1 MTKQLLFPAMLMAS
15 CLISCGQTISKE
27 NIKKHIEI
35 LASDAYEGRGTGL
48 SGEEKAAVYIESQFK
63 KLKIKPLGDGKTYRQ
78 AFPFKGGTHGTG
90 PEGTSK
96 NIVGYLDNGATNTII
111 IGAHYDHLGLGN
123 EGSSLDANPKGK
135 IHNGADDNASG
146 VAGVLELARH
156 FQSNRIKEKHNFV
169 FICFSGEELGLHG
182 SKYYSEHPTVD
193 LSKVNYMINMDMVGR
208 LEASKGLS
216 VSGSGT
222 AAVWEPLLKKIST
235 DQLTIKTDSSGIGPS
250 DHTSFYLKNLP
261 VLHFFTGS
269 HSDYHKPTDDA
280 DKINY
285 DGEVAVLGVIVK
297 VIQAPETQEKLPF
310 LTTKNRSMSS
320 SRSFKVTMGVMPSC
334 SSTEEGLL
342 VDGVSEGKPAQKAGI
357 LTGDV
362 IKQIGDIIIKD
373 IQVYMDALSKF
384 QKGQTVPVRLKR
396 GNEEVSVQVTF

>member
-1 MTKQLLFPAMLMAS
+1 MNKTIFLPIMFLSASLF
-15 CLISCGQTISKE
+15 SCGQSISKQ
-27 NIKKHIEI
+27 NIKKHIET
-35 LASDAYEGRGTGL
+35 LSSDAFEGRGTGL
-48 SGEEKAAVYIESQFK
+48 AGEEKAAQYIESEFK
-63 KLKIKPLGDGKTYRQ
+63 KLKIKPLGDAKTYRQ
-78 AFPFKGGTHGTG
+78 PFTYKGGTHGSG

-96 NIVGYLDNGATNTII
+96 NIVGFLDNGAANTII

-146 VAGVLELARH
+146 VAGVLELARY
-156 FQSNRIKEKHNFV
+156 FQSNKTKEKHNFV

-182 SKYYSEHPTVD
+182 SKYFSENPKVD

-208 LEASKGLS
+208 FDSAKGLS

-222 AAVWEPLLKKIST
+222 AAAWEPLLKKLST
-235 DQLTIKTDSSGIGPS
+235 AAVTIQTDSSGIGPS

-285 DGEVAVLGVIVK
+285 DGEVAVLDVIVK
-297 VIQAPETQEKLPF
+297 LINAPETQTKLAF
-310 LTTKNRSMSS
+310 LPTKNRSMSS
-320 SRSFKVTMGVMPSC
+320 SRSFKVTMGVMPSY
-334 SSTEEGLL
+334 SAKEEGLK
-342 VDGVSEGKPAQKAGI
+342 VDGVTEGRPAHKAGI
-357 LTGDV
+357 MTGDL
-362 IKQIGDIIIKD
+362 IIQIGEIAIKD
-373 IQVYMDALSKF
+373 VQTYMDALGKF
-384 QKGQTVPVRLKR
+384 EKGQTVPVKLKR
-396 GNEEVSVQVTF
+396 GQEEVTLQVTF